1 MRLHF
6 PRPRWT
12 GVSALEAKADADDR
26 SSAASVGVCRICW
39 DTGDAEDP
47 LVAPCK
53 CKGSMRYF
61 FALRL

>member
-1 MRLHF
+1 MPLHI

-12 GVSALEAKADADDR
+12 GVSALEAKAGADNH
-26 SSAASVGVCRICW
+26 SSAATVGVCRICW

-53 CKGSMRYF
+53 CKGSMRCLL
-61 FALRL
+61 ALRL